1 MGSIEELRRFKARLE
16 ELTGTPITSHKIEDQ
31 GGLVVA
37 DDLCTTSRTFW
48 HLADEDGDP
57 MVALAALLDRRAL
70 CACMHPMEARLE
82 HILSL
87 ATRFQAQGVVD
98 FTLKYCHPFLYE
110 APLLKRTLEARGLPL
125 TVLEVGHD
133 MSGHGQLRTR
143 IQAFLEMVEG

>member
-1 MGSIEELRRFKARLE
+1 MLE
-16 ELTGTPITSHKIEDQ
+16 ILTGFALDQRALIEMIEDQ

-37 DDLCTTSRTFW
+37 DDLCTTSRYFW
-48 HLADEDGDP
+48 HLADEGGDP
-57 MVALAALLDRRAL
+57 KALAALLDRRCL